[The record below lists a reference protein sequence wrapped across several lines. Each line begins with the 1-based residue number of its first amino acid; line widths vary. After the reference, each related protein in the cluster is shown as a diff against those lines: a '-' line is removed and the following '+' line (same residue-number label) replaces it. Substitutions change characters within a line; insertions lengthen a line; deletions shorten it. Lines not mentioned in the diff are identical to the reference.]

1 VRGHLRE
8 QSPGV
13 WELIVDVGRD
23 PLTGRRRQKS
33 RTVRGTKRVAQRALA
48 ELIHEVDKGVL
59 APGDHTVGEALDRWL
74 DLAGDDLSPTTLRE
88 YRRLIEKRIRPA
100 LGGIRLTKLTTAE
113 LDAVGVQ
120 VIHRVLGV
128 AFT

>member
-1 VRGHLRE
+1 
-8 QSPGV
+8 
-13 WELIVDVGRD
+13 
-23 PLTGRRRQKS
+23 
-33 RTVRGTKRVAQRALA
+33 LA